1 MVFLN
6 LFSLRVHSGN
16 VYTVKQGD
24 YCAAIA
30 AANGVSLD
38 ALEAANPSKNC
49 NSISPGQQLCIP
61 PQCSGNYYTVAQG
74 DYCGTIAS
82 AGGVSLT
89 ALIAANPGINA
100 ACSNLQV
107 GELLCI
113 PSSCSGST
121 YTVAAGDSCSAIAAT
136 NSITLDALTAAN
148 PSVNCGNLQIGQKLC
163 IPSSCSG
170 STYTVA
176 AGDTCSAIATA
187 NSITLEVL
195 TAANPSVN
203 CGNLQIGQKLCIPSA
218 PTPPIP
224 AGSIAGFWRWTWSPS
239 GSPAGTNLGEVYAL
253 YYYRYT
259 MHAPDILAPQE

>member
-136 NSITLDALTAAN
+136 NSITL
-148 PSVNCGNLQIGQKLC
+148 
-163 IPSSCSG
+163 
-170 STYTVA
+170 
-176 AGDTCSAIATA
+176 
-187 NSITLEVL
+187 EVL

-224 AGSIAGFWRWTWSPS
+224 AGSIVGFWRWTWSPS